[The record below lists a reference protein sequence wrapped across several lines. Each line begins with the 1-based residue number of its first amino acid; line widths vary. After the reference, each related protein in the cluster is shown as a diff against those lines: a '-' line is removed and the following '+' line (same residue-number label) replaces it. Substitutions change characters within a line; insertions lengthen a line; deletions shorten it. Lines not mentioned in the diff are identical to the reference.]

1 VGLENK
7 NQQEQLTMT
16 DPSTDLYEGELYDCI
31 DWSDRDDGEFNETE
45 EEAMLLEFGFLDE
58 DLVEYAD

>member
-1 VGLENK
+1 
-7 NQQEQLTMT
+7 MT